1 MENIFLL
8 KLMDG
13 GEMKKLSK
21 HNIQVIYLYAA
32 TLLGTLLGFVT
43 SIINTNFL
51 SESEYGDVRYVQNL
65 ITLLASLLLFGY
77 FLSGSRLLALSNN
90 QTRSR
95 QVRGT
100 MVVVLILCALLLVL
114 GTFLVGCFHTD
125 KPIVRHLFW
134 VSLPV
139 CFYPLLTSYMNTTAQ
154 GDNHIGRLAMTRVL
168 PALLYV
174 PIAYAVYTIWGAT
187 STLMVLLQWGVYC
200 VVLISII
207 ISTRPSFRKIKS
219 TFSDLQVEN
228 RAYGIQLYYGSLAMV
243 ATNYLAGVT
252 LGIFNDDNI
261 NVGFYTLALTLTTPL
276 SYLPGIIGTAYFKKF
291 VSEPCIPPKV
301 FRGTLFITVLSC
313 IGFIAFIR
321 IIVQCFYPDS
331 YAQVGNYASWMA
343 IGFSVHGVGDMIN
356 RFLGSH
362 GDGRSIRNSSY
373 ACGFFKITGFIVLV
387 WLWDIEGALFT
398 NVVSSC
404 VYCAVLFF
412 YYRKR
417 IKSGK
422 FRD

>member
-1 MENIFLL
+1 
-8 KLMDG
+8 
-13 GEMKKLSK
+13 MKKLSK
-21 HNIQVIYLYAA
+21 HNVQVMYLYAA
-32 TLLGTLLGFVT
+32 TLMGTLLGFVT

-51 SESEYGDVRYVQNL
+51 SEAAYGDVRYVQNL

-90 QTRSR
+90 QERSR
-95 QVRGT
+95 QVRGA
-100 MVVVLILCALLLVL
+100 MVVVLVFCALLLVL
-114 GTFLVGCFHTD
+114 GTFLVGCFHAD
-125 KPIVRHLFW
+125 RPIVHHLFW
-134 VSLPV
+134 ASLPV

-174 PIAYAVYTIWGAT
+174 LVAYVVYSSCGGAT
-187 STLMVLLQWGVYC
+187 STLMVLLQWGVYS
-200 VVLISII
+200 VVLVSII
-207 ISTRPSFRKIKS
+207 ISTRPSFKKFKS
-219 TFSDLQVEN
+219 TFLDLQVEN
-228 RAYGIQLYYGSLAMV
+228 QAYGIHLYYGSLAMV

-252 LGIFNDDNI
+252 LGIFNDDNV

-291 VSEPCIPPKV
+291 VNEPCIPPKV
-301 FRGTLFITVLSC
+301 FKGTLLITVLSC
-313 IGFIAFIR
+313 VGFVAFIR
-321 IIVQCFYPDS
+321 LIVQWFYPDS
-331 YAQVGNYASWMA
+331 YAMVGSYASWMA

-404 VYCAVLFF
+404 IYCVVLF
-412 YYRKR
+412 YYYKKR